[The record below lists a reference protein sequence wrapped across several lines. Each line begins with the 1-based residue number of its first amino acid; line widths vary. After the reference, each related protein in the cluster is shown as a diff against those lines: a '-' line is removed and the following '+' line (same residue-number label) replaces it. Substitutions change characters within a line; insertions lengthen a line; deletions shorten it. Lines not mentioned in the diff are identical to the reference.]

1 MKKIEDHLN
10 TIQDLI
16 TGISPESAMEKVV
29 DYLKDNFPNYSWV
42 GIYLVQGDELVLG
55 PWKGPH
61 ATEHVRIPIGKGIC
75 GAAAATMKTEIVPD
89 VSTDPRYLQC
99 FPSTRSEIVVPII
112 YKGHVL
118 GEIDIDSDLLNAFDR
133 DDKEFLENVASLL
146 AEKLME
152 TRKSEK

>member
-10 TIQDLI
+10 KIQDFVV
-16 TGISPESAMEKVV
+16 GISPEQAMEKVV
-29 DYLKDNFPNYSWV
+29 EYLKDNFPHYSWV
-42 GIYLVQGDELVLG
+42 GIYLVEGNDLVLG

-75 GAAAATMKTEIVPD
+75 GSAAASLKTEVVPD
-89 VSTDPRYLQC
+89 VSSDPRYLQC

-112 YKGHVL
+112 YKGVAL
-118 GEIDIDSDLLNAFDR
+118 GEIDIDSDTLNAFSKE
-133 DDKEFLENVASLL
+133 DKEFLEHVASIL

-152 TRKSEK
+152 TRKSEG

>member
-10 TIQDLI
+10 TIQDFVV
-16 TGISPESAMEKVV
+16 GISPEQAMEKVV
-29 DYLKDNFPNYSWV
+29 EYLKDNFPHYSWV
-42 GIYLVQGDELVLG
+42 GIYLVEGNDLVLG

-75 GAAAATMKTEIVPD
+75 GSAAASLKTEVVPD
-89 VSTDPRYLQC
+89 VSSDPRYLQC

-112 YKGHVL
+112 YKGVAL
-118 GEIDIDSDLLNAFDR
+118 GEIDIDSDTLNAFSKE
-133 DDKEFLENVASLL
+133 DKEFLEYVASIL

-152 TRKSEK
+152 TRKSEG

>member
-1 MKKIEDHLN
+1 MKRIEDHLN

-118 GEIDIDSDLLNAFDR
+118 GEIDIDSDLLNAFER

>member
-1 MKKIEDHLN
+1 MKKIEEHLN
-10 TIQDLI
+10 IIQELVI
-16 TGISPESAMEKVV
+16 GLSPELAMEKVV
-29 DYLKDNFPNYSWV
+29 NYLKENFSHYSWV
-42 GIYLVQGDELVLG
+42 GIYLVQGNDLVLG

-75 GAAAATMKTEIVPD
+75 GSAAATMKTELVPD
-89 VSTDPRYLQC
+89 VSSDPRYLQC

-112 YKGHVL
+112 YKGMVL
-118 GEIDIDSDLLNAFDR
+118 GEIDIDSDLLNAFSR
-133 DDKEFLENVASLL
+133 DDKEFLEHVAEIL

>member
-10 TIQDLI
+10 TIQDFVA
-16 TGISPESAMEKVV
+16 GISPEQAMKKVV
-29 DYLKDNFPNYSWV
+29 EYLKDNFPHYSWV
-42 GIYLVQGDELVLG
+42 GIYLVQGNDLVLG

-75 GAAAATMKTEIVPD
+75 GFAAASLKTEIVPD
-89 VSTDPRYLQC
+89 VSSDPRYLQC

-112 YKGHVL
+112 YKGMIL
-118 GEIDIDSDLLNAFDR
+118 GEIDIDSDLINAFTKE
-133 DDKEFLENVASLL
+133 DKEFLEHVASIL

-152 TRKSEK
+152 TRKSEG

>member
-10 TIQDLI
+10 TIQDFVA
-16 TGISPESAMEKVV
+16 GISPEQAMEKVV
-29 DYLKDNFPNYSWV
+29 EYLKDNFPHYSWV
-42 GIYLVQGDELVLG
+42 GIYLVQGNDLVLG

-75 GAAAATMKTEIVPD
+75 GSAAASLKTEVVPD
-89 VSTDPRYLQC
+89 VSSDPRYLQC

-112 YKGHVL
+112 YKGMVL
-118 GEIDIDSDLLNAFDR
+118 GEIDIDSDLLNAFSK
-133 DDKEFLENVASLL
+133 DDKEFLEHVASIL

-152 TRKSEK
+152 TRKSEG

>member
-10 TIQDLI
+10 TIQDFI
-16 TGISPESAMEKVV
+16 AGVSPEQAMEKVV
-29 DYLKDNFPNYSWV
+29 EYLKDNFPHYSWV
-42 GIYLVQGDELVLG
+42 GIYLVQGGDLVLG

-75 GAAAATMKTEIVPD
+75 GSAVASLKTEVVPD
-89 VSTDPRYLQC
+89 VSSDPRYLQC

-112 YKGHVL
+112 YKRVAL
-118 GEIDIDSDLLNAFDR
+118 GEIDIDSDTLNAFSKE
-133 DDKEFLENVASLL
+133 DKEFLEHVASIL

-152 TRKSEK
+152 TRKSEG

>member
-10 TIQDLI
+10 TIQDFI
-16 TGISPESAMEKVV
+16 AGVSPEQAMEKVV
-29 DYLKDNFPNYSWV
+29 EYLKDNFPHYSWV
-42 GIYLVQGDELVLG
+42 GIYLVQGGDLVLG

-75 GAAAATMKTEIVPD
+75 GSAAASLKTEVVPD
-89 VSTDPRYLQC
+89 VSSDPRYLQC

-112 YKGHVL
+112 YKGVAL
-118 GEIDIDSDLLNAFDR
+118 GEIDIDSDTLNAFSKE
-133 DDKEFLENVASLL
+133 DKEFLEHVASIL

-152 TRKSEK
+152 TRKSEG

>member
-10 TIQDLI
+10 AIQDFI
-16 TGISPESAMEKVV
+16 AGVSPEQAMEKVV
-29 DYLKDNFPNYSWV
+29 EYLKDNFPHYSWV
-42 GIYLVQGDELVLG
+42 GIYLVQGGDLVLG

-75 GAAAATMKTEIVPD
+75 GSAAASLKTEVVPD
-89 VSTDPRYLQC
+89 VSSDLRYLQC

-112 YKGHVL
+112 YKGVAL
-118 GEIDIDSDLLNAFDR
+118 GEIDIDSDTLNAFSKE
-133 DDKEFLENVASLL
+133 DKEFLEHVASIL

-152 TRKSEK
+152 TRKSEG